1 MIAIPIVTPTD
12 TGNYEL
18 IDSGNNKKFE
28 AFGGYSIVRPDP
40 RILWLPKQN
49 HDVWDSA
56 DAVFD
61 PAKNGWI
68 TKKTPPHPWEF
79 RYKSYRFTLQT
90 TDFRHVGVFPEQSV
104 NWDFLE
110 GKLAGKNASV
120 LNLFGYTGAATV
132 VAARKGAR
140 VTHVDGSKPA
150 LTWARENFLL
160 NHCAESNVRWIYE
173 DAMKFALR
181 EAKRGNTYDGIIM
194 DPPRF
199 GRGSKG
205 EVWKLGEN
213 LPKLLSTVK
222 TLLSEKAGFLILNVY
237 TADLSAIAMYQLAHG
252 IIGSR
257 GGSIEASELTLK
269 EKDTNRLLPQGI
281 LVRWER

>member
-1 MIAIPIVTPTD
+1 MTSIPVVTPTD
-12 TGNYEL
+12 TGDYSL
-18 IDSGNNKKFE
+18 IDSGSNKKLE
-28 AFGGYSIVRPDP
+28 TFGGYSVVRPDP

-49 HDVWDSA
+49 HDIWDRA

-61 PAKNGWI
+61 PAKNGWVM
-68 TKKTPPHPWEF
+68 KTEPPKPWQF
-79 RYKSYRFTLQT
+79 HYKRYHFSLQA
-90 TDFRHVGVFPEQSV
+90 TDFRHVGVFPEQAV

-110 GKLAGKNASV
+110 EKLAGKNASV

-132 VAARKGAR
+132 VAAKQGAR

-150 LTWARENFLL
+150 ISWARENYLL
-160 NHCAESNVRWIYE
+160 NHAAESNVRWIYE
-173 DAMKFALR
+173 DAMKFVLR

-205 EVWKLGEN
+205 EVWKLAEN
-213 LPKLLSTVK
+213 LPKLLSGVK

-237 TADLSAIAMYQLAHG
+237 TADLSPIALYQLMHSFV
-252 IIGSR
+252 GSR

-281 LVRWER
+281 LVKWEK